1 MTWTT
6 APDLARFETA
16 DGVGGLLCAATP
28 RAVSDVVVAGG
39 QVVRNGENVR
49 GQSPAGLAAAIMAV
63 AS

>member
-16 DGVGGLLCAATP
+16 DGVGGLLFAASP
-28 RAVSDVVVAGG
+28 RSVSDAVVAGE
-39 QVVRNGENVR
+39 QVIPNGENVR
-49 GQSPAGLAAAIMAV
+49 GQSTAGLAAAIMAV

>member
-16 DGVGGLLCAATP
+16 DGVGGLLFAVSP
-28 RAVSDVVVAGG
+28 RSVSDVVVAGE
-39 QVVRNGENVR
+39 QVIRNGENVR
-49 GQSPAGLAAAIMAV
+49 GQSPAGLAAAIMTV